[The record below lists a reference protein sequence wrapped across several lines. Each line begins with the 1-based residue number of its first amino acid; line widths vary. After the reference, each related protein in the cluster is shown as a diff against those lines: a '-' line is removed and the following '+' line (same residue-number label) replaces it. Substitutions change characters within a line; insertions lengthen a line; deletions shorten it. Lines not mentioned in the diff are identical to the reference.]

1 MAPPTIAII
10 AAGAM
15 GSPIAK
21 ILATSGVTVLTN
33 LDGRSETTRRRAR
46 DAGMVDVP
54 WSDIALRA
62 SCILSIVPPAEAG
75 NLATRYLES
84 RSAVRTHATKVPQ
97 PIFVDCNAVGPTT
110 VQEIAS
116 KFDGSDVRFAD
127 GCIIGFPPSHDSSP
141 TFYFAANAPD
151 VSALKELENLG
162 QYGLKL
168 ATLTGDGAGVGD
180 ASALKMSYGGILKG
194 ITGLFTTMVLAAN
207 ASSSATTTALLNELA
222 ISQPSLLQRSTQTI
236 PDMFPKAYR
245 WVDEMR
251 EISTFVSGPMG
262 DVHRGLASVFEIVEK
277 SVNGDGNA
285 RQVLE
290 KFVKDAEAVLK
301 DTQ

>member
-1 MAPPTIAII
+1 MHSKCRMGCVLYLFGVHHSLIAPLI
-10 AAGAM
+10 GHLERDN
-15 GSPIAK
+15 GS
-21 ILATSGVTVLTN
+21 LH
-33 LDGRSETTRRRAR
+33 
-46 DAGMVDVP
+46 
-54 WSDIALRA
+54 
-62 SCILSIVPPAEAG
+62 
-75 NLATRYLES
+75 Y
-84 RSAVRTHATKVPQ
+84 
-97 PIFVDCNAVGPTT
+97 
-110 VQEIAS
+110 
-116 KFDGSDVRFAD
+116 
-127 GCIIGFPPSHDSSP
+127 
-141 TFYFAANAPD
+141 
-151 VSALKELENLG
+151 
-162 QYGLKL
+162 YGL
-168 ATLTGDGAGVGD
+168 G
-180 ASALKMSYGGILKG
+180 YRYF
-194 ITGLFTTMVLAAN
+194 GLFLSQVDELSFLPAAN